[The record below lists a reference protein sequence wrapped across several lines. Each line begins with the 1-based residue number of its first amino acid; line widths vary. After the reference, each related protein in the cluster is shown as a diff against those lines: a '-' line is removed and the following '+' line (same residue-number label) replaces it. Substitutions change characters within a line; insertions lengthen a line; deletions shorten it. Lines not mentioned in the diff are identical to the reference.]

1 MRLLKN
7 GVEQSAASGSIAS
20 ASLNS
25 GLYETP
31 DNRTYDMSA
40 EWTGLAAGTYTVQV
54 VVTITRDTGTDISGN
69 KVTAK
74 AYARLSHAVKAVGVP
89 ESYRAFMCGN
99 ALVSANSMLDYF
111 RAAKTSSGYMTEA
124 SAGDYGVRVSD
135 GGLAAKDS
143 NGAWNAVLMTCEKQ
157 AADANK
163 CVLEQLGSRMF
174 TTDANTANLPT
185 GAGTRYGAI
194 TTTTLN
200 AAAGHH
206 IQEWKSFSQPVQCY
220 TRRCMNNV
228 WGAWTK
234 NY

>member
-7 GVEQSAASGSIAS
+7 GVEQSAASGSVAS

-31 DNRTYDMSA
+31 DNRTYDLSA

-54 VVTITRDTGTDISGN
+54 LVTITRDTGTDISGN

-74 AYARLSHAVKAVGVP
+74 ADARLSRAVKAIGVP

-111 RAAKTSSGYMTEA
+111 RAAKTTSGYMTEI
-124 SAGDYGVRVSD
+124 SAGNFGLRVSRA
-135 GGLAAKDS
+135 GMIAKNSD
-143 NGAWNAVLMTCEKQ
+143 GAWNAVLVTCEKQ

-174 TTDANTANLPT
+174 TTDANTVNLPT
-185 GAGTRYGAI
+185 GAGTYYGAI

-200 AAAGHH
+200 ATAGHH

-220 TRRCMNNV
+220 TRRCMNGT
-228 WGAWTK
+228 WGAWTR